1 MKKKLFS
8 IVLALALCVGLTVP
22 VSAKLADDYE
32 IFSIIGD
39 EYVINAD
46 GNSQG
51 GSVQT
56 AHDGL
61 RDKAGNTV
69 IPAEYIDLKFIDGA
83 DALIARKHME
93 GRRYADGIIDIN
105 QDILVPFQYSMI
117 RPMWWETD
125 SGYLDIEDSKTFLRG
140 IMGPDFSIVVP
151 TQYFYVKLLSKE
163 DGYFAVT
170 DTFNDKAAWNAFGS
184 NGEWRNDR
192 DGKWGV
198 YSATEGLI
206 IPCKYDQIEY
216 LGDNYFSVRQNEVV
230 GVVNSRDEVVLP
242 LKYARYQNPLYN
254 GIFRSGNIFIVSKY
268 TSDGYCQRVAAGEG
282 MPDVGELWTTDG
294 VVDINNN
301 ILIDFGK
308 YQTIGF
314 NSQTGI
320 FTCGRWTGEYKPQKY
335 QVVGGATAY
344 ENKYEY
350 EYIRYDSL
358 NVSESASEKPST
370 APDGSSLVIT
380 TPGGTI
386 TIPVPD
392 TKPSEQTPSTSNN
405 SSAFTDV
412 KSSDYYADAVQW
424 AVEKNITSGTSKT
437 TFSPGTTCTNAQI
450 LAFLYRAN
458 GSPEPTTA
466 NPFTDIKTSDYYYK
480 AALWAAEKGMV
491 SGSTFGANTPCTRA
505 ATVKYIWKAAGSPA
519 ASYDGKF
526 NDVSASADY
535 AQAVSWAV
543 ENKVTSGT
551 SKTTFSPDSICTRGQ
566 IVAFLYRAFG
576 K

>member
-1 MKKKLFS
+1 MKKRLFS
-8 IVLALALCVGLTVP
+8 LVLALALCLGLTVP
-22 VSAKLADDYE
+22 VSAKLADNYE
-32 IFSIIGD
+32 IFTIIGD

-51 GSVQT
+51 GSVL
-56 AHDGL
+56 AGHDGL
-61 RDKAGNTV
+61 RDKTGNIV
-69 IPAEYIDLKFIDGA
+69 IPAEYIDLQFIDGA

-105 QDILVPFQYSMI
+105 QNILVPFQYSMI
-117 RPMWWETD
+117 RPMWWETK

-170 DTFNDKAAWNAFGS
+170 DTFNSKATASLWG
-184 NGEWRNDR
+184 GESRNDR

-198 YSATEGLI
+198 YSASGGLI
-206 IPCKYDQIEY
+206 IPCKYDNIEY
-216 LGDNYFSVRQNEVV
+216 LGDGYFSVRQNEVV
-230 GVVNSRDEVVLP
+230 GVVDRQDKVVLP
-242 LKYARYQNPLYN
+242 LEYARYQRPQYN
-254 GIFRSGNIFIVSKY
+254 GISRSGNIFIVSKY
-268 TSDGYCQRVAAGEG
+268 TSDGYRQRVAAGEG
-282 MPDVGELWTTDG
+282 MPDMGELWTTDG

-314 NSQTGI
+314 NRQTGI
-320 FTCGRWTGEYKPQKY
+320 FTCGKWTGEYKPQKY

-358 NVSESASEKPST
+358 NVSGSTSEKPST
-370 APDGSSLVIT
+370 SPDGPSLVIT

-386 TIPVPD
+386 TIPVPN
-392 TKPSEQTPSTSNN
+392 TNPSEQTPIISNS
-405 SSAFTDV
+405 SSAFSDV
-412 KSSDYYADAVQW
+412 KSTDYYANAVQW

-437 TFSPGTTCTNAQI
+437 TFSPGATCNRAQI
-450 LAFLYRAN
+450 LSFLWRAS
-458 GSPEPTTA
+458 GSPEPA
-466 NPFTDIKTSDYYYK
+466 INSPFTDIKTTDYYYK

-491 SGSTFGANTPCTRA
+491 SGSTFGASTPCTRA
-505 ATVKYIWKAAGSPA
+505 STVEYMWKAAGSPA

-526 NDVSASADY
+526 DDVSASADY
-535 AQAVSWAV
+535 AQAVAWAV
-543 ENKVTSGT
+543 ENGVTSGT
-551 SKTTFSPDSICTRGQ
+551 SKTTFGPDSTCTRGQ
-566 IVAFLYRAFG
+566 IVTFLHRARG